1 MQGLAGDMNSFEE
14 SLIRVF
20 GEHGLR
26 KIQSATVGI
35 AGLGGLGSN
44 CAACLVRSGF
54 RKLVLAD
61 FDKVEH
67 SNLNRQF
74 YFLDQVGMPKT
85 DSLETNLLR
94 INPDLD
100 ITLVTQKISADNA
113 VVIFEKCGAVIEAFD
128 KAEYKCFMAEAFM
141 GSGKLFVGASG
152 LAGWGDSDALRVRKI
167 KDNCFLVGDGCS
179 EVTTALPPCAPYVS
193 IVAAKEADIVLSWV
207 LEQK

>member
-1 MQGLAGDMNSFEE
+1 MNSFEE

-54 RKLVLAD
+54 RKLVLVD

-85 DSLETNLLR
+85 DSLKTNLLR

-100 ITLVTQKISADNA
+100 ITLVMQKISADNA
-113 VVIFEKCGAVIEAFD
+113 VVIFEKCGAVVEAFD
-128 KAEYKCFMAEAFM
+128 KAESKCFMAEAFIN
-141 GSGKLFVGASG
+141 SGKLFVGASG
-152 LAGWGDSDALRVRKI
+152 LAGWGDSDTLHIRKI